1 MRTRTQVLVMVLGLL
16 LAPLT
21 HAAAVLVVSAQ
32 SPVTTLSED
41 QVAAI
46 FLGKMAVLPDGTRLV
61 PVDLA
66 EGNPARTNFY
76 ARFVGKSESQL
87 RAYWARLIFSGA
99 GQPPQVIRDVET
111 LKKLLAE
118 HPDWV
123 GYLDRADLD
132 RSVRQISPGGKS

>member
-1 MRTRTQVLVMVLGLL
+1 MLLGLL
-16 LAPLT
+16 LAPMT

-32 SPVTTLSED
+32 SPVTTLSDD

-46 FLGKMAVLPDGTRLV
+46 FLGKMAELPDGTRLV

-66 EGNPARTNFY
+66 EGNPARTSFY

-99 GQPPQVIRDVET
+99 GQPPRVIRDVET

-132 RSVRQISPGGKS
+132 RTVRQISAGGKS